1 MKISKQRGK
10 EFGEKSVSFFR
21 SLFFDENDSP
31 EVKTT
36 KVISYTV
43 LTVIAVC
50 ILLSSVL
57 FSVLFEEKETISVPN
72 VIGMPLDEATETLQN
87 HFLRVKINRIN
98 TEDPADKGIVV
109 SQAKTPGSVVK
120 VDYTVVLNVS
130 KGPVLDKI
138 VDFSGW
144 EINETAAYI
153 KAYQSGLTLQYPLA
167 YVVSDRPRGTVL
179 GQDPPA
185 GTEIYGETPLRL
197 FVSGGNNLYRVQ
209 SEDYVGTSYRETL
222 LALAARN
229 VYFRFTAE
237 RPEKKGTP
245 LTISSQSVE
254 AGRSISVFEG
264 YVFNVIPPTYT
275 SEDRVFGLVSTTVE
289 QPQVPAL
296 LRVTRTPVN
305 RKEEDYFTMQFMN
318 SEISFP
324 FYDEPGVVYS
334 VYLDEA
340 PVFIYQ
346 VAK

>member
-1 MKISKQRGK
+1 MKFSKEKGK
-10 EFGEKSVSFFR
+10 EFGEKSVSFLR
-21 SLFFDENDSP
+21 SLFFNESDSP

-43 LTVIAVC
+43 LTIMALC

-57 FSVLFEEKETISVPN
+57 FSILFEERDTISVPN
-72 VIGMPLDEATETLQN
+72 VTGMPLDEAMETMQN

-109 SQAKTPGSVVK
+109 SQTKTPGSVVK

-130 KGPVLDKI
+130 KGPVSNKI
-138 VDFSGW
+138 GDFSGW
-144 EINETAAYI
+144 EIDETEAYI
-153 KAYQSGLTLQYPLA
+153 KAYRSDLTLQYPLS

-197 FVSGGNNLYRVQ
+197 FVSGGSNLYRVRA
-209 SEDYVGTSYRETL
+209 ENFVGSSYRETMLL
-222 LALAARN
+222 LASHN
-229 VYFRFTAE
+229 ISFRFTAE
-237 RPEKKGTP
+237 ASEKKGVP
-245 LTISSQSVE
+245 FTISSQSVE
-254 AGRSISVFEG
+254 PGRLLSVFDG
-264 YVFNVIPPTYT
+264 YVFNVVPPTYT
-275 SEDRVFGLVSTTVE
+275 AADRVFGLVSTTVE
-289 QPQVPAL
+289 RPQVPVL
-296 LRVTRTPVN
+296 LKVTRTPVN
-305 RKEEDYFTMQFMN
+305 RKEEDYFSMQFMN

-334 VYLDEA
+334 VYLDGA